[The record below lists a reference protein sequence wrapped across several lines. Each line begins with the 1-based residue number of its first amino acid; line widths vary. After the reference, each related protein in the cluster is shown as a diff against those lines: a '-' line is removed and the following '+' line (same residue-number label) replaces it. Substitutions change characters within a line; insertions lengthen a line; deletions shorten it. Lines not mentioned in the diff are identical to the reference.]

1 MHILKRIG
9 FYLGGFS
16 IGLILLAFFFSG
28 KKTSCAYFPQ
38 ERVLK
43 NLRVKPYNL
52 TPEAAQSLAAM
63 QLDTVTINRLLKI
76 GDVDF
81 GESVPRR
88 EPCGYFVITGQDEAG
103 NDLMMELDNCKE
115 AVSIVS
121 LTKVAN

>member
-1 MHILKRIG
+1 MGL
-9 FYLGGFS
+9 YLSGFS

-52 TPEAAQSLAAM
+52 TPEVAQSLATM
-63 QLDTVTINRLLKI
+63 QLDTVTINRLLQL

>member
-1 MHILKRIG
+1 MHILKKMG
-9 FYLGGFS
+9 LYLSGFS

-52 TPEAAQSLAAM
+52 TPEVAQSLATM
-63 QLDTVTINRLLKI
+63 QLDTVTINRLLQL

>member
-1 MHILKRIG
+1 MHTLKRIG
-9 FYLGGFS
+9 YYLGGFS
-16 IGLILLAFFFSG
+16 IGLVLLAFFFSG

-52 TPEAAQSLAAM
+52 TPGATQSLASM
-63 QLDTVTINRLLKI
+63 QLDTVTINRLLKL

-88 EPCGYFVITGQDEAG
+88 EPCGHYVITGQDEAG
-103 NDLMMELDNCKE
+103 NDLKMELDNCKE
-115 AVSIVS
+115 AVNIKS
-121 LTKVAN
+121 LTKITN

>member
-16 IGLILLAFFFSG
+16 IGLIVLAFFFSG

-43 NLRVKPYNL
+43 NLRVKPYTI

-63 QLDTVTINRLLKI
+63 QLDSITINRLLQL
-76 GDVDF
+76 GDINF
-81 GESVPRR
+81 GRSEQRK
-88 EPCGYFVITGQDEAG
+88 EPCSYFVITGQDEAG

-121 LTKVAN
+121 LIKIAN